1 MPRVPQAAAV
11 EAPVTYD
18 HEARRIENERKP
30 TCPCGEAYCRIDPAD
45 GLPRRVLFLD
55 FDGVL
60 NAHYGWERDDP
71 ETSTYVTHECVAEL
85 SRVLGACQDV
95 MVCISST
102 WRRFYTIDFL
112 RKFLADFEIPGHR
125 VVSRTPMRMSEG
137 PRGNEIQ
144 NWLNDHPFVKRFVIV
159 DDDADMLHLLPK
171 LVRTDAKVGL
181 TTEKAKEI
189 IERFGS

>member
-1 MPRVPQAAAV
+1 MIGYDKEGF
-11 EAPVTYD
+11 EAE
-18 HEARRIENERKP
+18 HKRKP
-30 TCPCGEAYCRIDPAD
+30 TCECDSTWCYINPAD
-45 GLPRRVLFLD
+45 GRPQRVLFLD

-71 ETSTYVTHECVAEL
+71 QDSAYVTPECVAEL
-85 SRVLGACQDV
+85 SRVLGACPDV

-102 WRRFYTIDFL
+102 WRRYHSIEWL
-112 RKFLADFEIPGHR
+112 RKFLANYEIPSHR
-125 VVSRTPMRMSEG
+125 IISRTPMRMSEG

-144 NWLNDHPFVKRFVIV
+144 NWLNDHPSVKRFVIV
-159 DDDADMLHLLPK
+159 DDDADMLHLMPK